1 MNGSIIKR
9 LKAFGLT
16 AGLLLLN
23 LVLFAQDKIVIDK
36 SEAESWFM
44 RNWIWVALGALILL
58 ILLFSGSS
66 RIRKRS
72 TTTVVKDDY
81 GNVRKVTTTE
91 VED

>member
-1 MNGSIIKR
+1 MNRSTYTAIKA
-9 LKAFGLT
+9 LPLT
-16 AGLLLLN
+16 ICLLLVN
-23 LVLFAQDKIVIDK
+23 AILFAQDKIVIDK

-44 RNWIWVALGALILL
+44 RNWIWVALGALVLL

-66 RIRKRS
+66 SRRKR

-91 VED
+91 VEE

>member
-1 MNGSIIKR
+1 MNRSPYAIVKT
-9 LKAFGLT
+9 LALT
-16 AGLLLLN
+16 VSLLCVN
-23 LVLFAQDKIVIDK
+23 AVLFAQDKIVIDK

-44 RNWIWVALGALILL
+44 RNWIWVALGALVLL

-66 RIRKRS
+66 SRRKR